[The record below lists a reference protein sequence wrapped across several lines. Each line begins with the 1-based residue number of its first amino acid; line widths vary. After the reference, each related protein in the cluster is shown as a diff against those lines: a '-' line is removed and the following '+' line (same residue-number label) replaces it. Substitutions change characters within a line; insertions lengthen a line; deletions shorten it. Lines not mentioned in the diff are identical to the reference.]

1 MILDLF
7 SYFAQYPTRDGV
19 LSMFA
24 NGGSTHHQY
33 EALKQTI
40 SSLPDVSLIPDIQH
54 FIFGQSFDS
63 VKARIDRLSG
73 TYLFIDFG
81 EFTSS
86 RDSRNSIQDTQKLAA
101 TIAMKLSDSADLVE
115 EAIAS
120 EITLELLNKLRAH
133 LLIDSERSS
142 VSWLNRSAINQHD
155 IVPFVAK
162 ELKSIGWTIIF
173 NTDASDQFN
182 LKQLIASFSHA

>member
-1 MILDLF
+1 MILNLF
-7 SYFAQYPTRDGV
+7 TYFAKYPAKAGV

-24 NGGSTHHQY
+24 NGGSERPQY
-33 EALKQTI
+33 SVLQQKIATF
-40 SSLPDVSLIPDIQH
+40 PDESLIPDIKH

-81 EFTSS
+81 EFTSN
-86 RDSRNSIQDTQKLAA
+86 RDSRNTITDTQKIAA
-101 TIAMKLSDSADLVE
+101 TVALKLSDSSDLVE

-120 EITLELLNKLRAH
+120 EITLDLLNRLRAY
-133 LLIDSERSS
+133 LLFDSEQGSAP
-142 VSWLNRSAINQHD
+142 WLNRSAISRHD
-155 IVPFVAK
+155 IVPFVAN

-173 NTDASDQFN
+173 STDASDQFD
-182 LKQLIASFSHA
+182 LKQLIASFSHS